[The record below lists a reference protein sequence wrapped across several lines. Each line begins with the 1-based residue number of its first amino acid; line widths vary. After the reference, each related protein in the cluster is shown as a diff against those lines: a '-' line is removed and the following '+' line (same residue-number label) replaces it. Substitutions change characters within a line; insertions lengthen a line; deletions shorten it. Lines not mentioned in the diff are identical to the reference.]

1 MASTL
6 VIEDGSGVAGA
17 DAYATLASCITYA
30 TNYFGASLTGNDAT
44 KDAAIRRAVVYMN
57 SLDWQ
62 GEPTNG
68 RNQPLAWPRK
78 SVYDEYGN
86 LLPDDEIPQE
96 IIDAQH
102 ILARAEF
109 QSLGVLSPDV
119 TVGQKVIRERVGP
132 LETEYSDTAGG
143 VSNMR
148 PVVTMAIDKLRPF
161 LRNRGNGRVLTRG

>member
-17 DAYATLASCITYA
+17 DAYATLASCSEYA
-30 TNYFGASLTGNDAT
+30 IDYFGASLDAT
-44 KDAAIRRAVVYMN
+44 IPAKDSAIRRAVVYLN

-78 SVYDEYGN
+78 GVYDRYGN
-86 LLPDDEIPQE
+86 LLPDDEIPKE

-102 ILARAEF
+102 ILARAEL
-109 QSLGVLSPDV
+109 QSVNILSPNV
-119 TVGQKVIRERVGP
+119 TAGQKVIRERVGP

-143 VSNMR
+143 VANMR
-148 PVVTMAIDKLRPF
+148 PVVTMAIDKIRQF
-161 LRNRGNGRVLTRG
+161 LRNRGNGQVLTRG